1 MASTVINNQRLDTP
15 AERIFAFFRLAK
27 ERLFSARSP
36 SCSFLDI
43 AMLKAAA
50 EHNNPSMKDIAD
62 MLRIAGPSATVMID
76 RLVENGE
83 LVRME
88 DKDDRRMVRIG
99 ITDAGKKI
107 LKSGMRDSIAGMDKL
122 LAVLDD
128 RERATLDKIITKI
141 IKSS

>member
-62 MLRIAGPSATVMID
+62 MLHIAGPTATPIVD
-76 RLVENGE
+76 RLVEKGE
-83 LVRME
+83 LVRAE
-88 DKDDRRMVRIG
+88 DPNDRRIVRLSL
-99 ITDAGKKI
+99 TETGKKV
-107 LKSGMRDSIAGMDKL
+107 LKAGMKESIIAMNQL
-122 LAVLDD
+122 LSVLNEKECADLD
-128 RERATLDKIITKI
+128 RIITKI
-141 IKSS
+141 ILNK